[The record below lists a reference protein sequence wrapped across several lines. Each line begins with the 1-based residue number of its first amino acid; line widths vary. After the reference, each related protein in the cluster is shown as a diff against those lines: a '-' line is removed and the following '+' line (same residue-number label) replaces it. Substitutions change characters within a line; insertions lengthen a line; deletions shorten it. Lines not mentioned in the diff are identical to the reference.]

1 MRKLL
6 VGMVAAAAAVGLAP
20 NAHAQAFII
29 HLAGTGISSAD
40 GIQGLVNSGHVV
52 CDELRQGES
61 RIHEIERLIA
71 ISAVGAQNGRETQI
85 LTADQASDIVNY
97 ASTDLCPEEN

>member
-6 VGMVAAAAAVGLAP
+6 VGMEAAAAAVGRAP

-52 CDELRQGES
+52 ATNCGKAS
-61 RIHEIERLIA
+61 R
-71 ISAVGAQNGRETQI
+71 
-85 LTADQASDIVNY
+85 
-97 ASTDLCPEEN
+97 ASTRSSG